1 MCERMGLARVAHGCV
16 RETLTVHGAR
26 ACKAETSGGACGRV
40 SGIFWPFL
48 VGFCSGL
55 AVLSLYT
62 FAFTIG

>member
-1 MCERMGLARVAHGCV
+1 MARGCV
-16 RETLTVHGAR
+16 RETLTTREAR
-26 ACKAETSGGACGRV
+26 ARKAETSDGACGRV

-55 AVLSLYT
+55 AVLSLYA